1 MRFKFSMR
9 QFLNFLNTL
18 IVFTALGCFPIVLV
32 ITYQFDR
39 ITSKKLNDI
48 HTLFLKID
56 ESNQKQLMFHKSEY
70 SHYVLITSEEYTKA
84 LHDVIACYEA
94 CLKKLKLTEA
104 EYKQKQKNLKIFK
117 AAQMHRLETL
127 NNINKEYNNKM
138 KQINYLID
146 VDNEDMDEIQQM
158 NLTSELEKLKSVKTE
173 ITK

>member
-9 QFLNFLNTL
+9 RFLNLLNTL

-56 ESNQKQLMFHKSEY
+56 ENNQKQLMFHKSEY

-84 LHDVIACYEA
+84 LHDIIACYEA
-94 CLKKLKLTEA
+94 YLKKLKLTEA

-138 KQINYLID
+138 K
-146 VDNEDMDEIQQM
+146 
-158 NLTSELEKLKSVKTE
+158 
-173 ITK
+173 